1 MQRLTMLVTP
11 EGQWVFPNT
20 DEFYDAL
27 GDPNPDYDAIAFAVK
42 NLGFIRF
49 EVIEKSIIE
58 IELHPRNVELPAL
71 LAVQQQLLSSDINLF
86 RIKYFDE
93 TWRSEISSTAEH
105 AVERLSQLAAP
116 PFIPPQSGRFLVEPK
131 HCNTL
136 FDGEDCPFRPLAQ
149 KWRMSF
155 GHFDPSVISLAV
167 NHQLI
172 SRMMIVGIKPRE
184 SEPRFRFIGHEHLWL
199 GGNYYVSALGEKVQ
213 NQPDKEYGE
222 WVNEFY
228 KSIAATRQ
236 PRFDLVTA
244 SLQYQNEPGAPRRTI
259 TYERV
264 LLPWKT
270 ASDEVFITLCSR
282 NAPAGNRM
290 VSEPTSVNISEPR
303 KSARSS

>member
-20 DEFYDAL
+20 AEFYAAL

-71 LAVQQQLLSSDINLF
+71 LAVQQQLLSSEISLF
-86 RIKYFDE
+86 RIKYFDDK
-93 TWRSEISSTAEH
+93 WQSEISSTAEH

-116 PFIPPQSGRFLVEPK
+116 PFILPYNERFLVEPQDP
-131 HCNTL
+131 NIL
-136 FDGEDCPFRPLAQ
+136 FDSEDCPFRPLAQ

-155 GHFDPSVISLAV
+155 GNFDPSVISLAV

-172 SRMMIVGIKPRE
+172 SRMMIIGVKPRE
-184 SEPRFRFIGHEHLWL
+184 QEPRFRFIGHAHRWL
-199 GGNYYVSALGEKVQ
+199 GGSYYVSALGEKVQ
-213 NQPDKEYGE
+213 DQPDKEYGE
-222 WVNEFY
+222 WVCKFY
-228 KSIAATRQ
+228 RSIAATRQ

-244 SLQYQNEPGAPRRTI
+244 SMQYQNEPGAPRRTI

-290 VSEPTSVNISEPR
+290 VSDPASVNISEPR